1 MVRKGTGSIVWTKRF
16 RAGVL
21 LYALLLLA
29 VFSLVLD
36 LYLERHLF
44 QERLFQAYQE
54 REQAYALAIYCR
66 DRSKGKKGELQFQE
80 GQTSYQVEGK
90 RWEVEVR
97 LTSGRS
103 YHFSFVAPSHD

>member
-1 MVRKGTGSIVWTKRF
+1 MWTKQV

-29 VFSLVLD
+29 VFSLVLN

-44 QERLFQAYQE
+44 QERLFQAYRE

-66 DRSKGKKGELQFQE
+66 DKAEGKKGEVRFRE
-80 GQTSYQVEGK
+80 GQARYTFEGK
-90 RWEVEVR
+90 RWEIEVTLSSGEDYR
-97 LTSGRS
+97 FSLTE
-103 YHFSFVAPSHD
+103 PSRH

>member
-1 MVRKGTGSIVWTKRF
+1 MWTKRV

-29 VFSLVLD
+29 VFSLVLN

-66 DRSKGKKGELQFQE
+66 DQGQGKKGELQFQE
-80 GQTSYQVEGK
+80 GPARYQVEK
-90 RWEVEVR
+90 RRWQVEVR
-97 LTSGRS
+97 LTGGRS
-103 YHFSFVAPSHD
+103 YNFSFVAPSHD

>member
-1 MVRKGTGSIVWTKRF
+1 MWTKRV

-29 VFSLVLD
+29 VFSLVLN

-66 DRSKGKKGELQFQE
+66 DQGQGKKGELQFQSTYS
-80 GQTSYQVEGK
+80 GQARYQVEK
-90 RWEVEVR
+90 RRWQVEVR
-97 LTSGRS
+97 LTGGRS
-103 YHFSFVAPSHD
+103 YNFSFVAPSHD